1 MLKTNGGGICD
12 HEVGGGKT
20 VIMCTAAYEMKRL
33 GLANKPMII
42 GLKANVFDIADT
54 FRKAYP
60 TVMSVSAV
68 QLPNACSPIAVTLP
82 GRVTLVSAE
91 QPEKAYFPIVVSPSG
106 RVTLV
111 SAAQSLKAASPIVWT
126 PAGRGNACQHGAIPK
141 GVRPDARHAG
151 LDLYFLDRVRGI
163 FPRRPRR
170 EREVRHVAR
179 SGDGE
184 GLVGGGVTVIQPG
197 CSDGAVLIC
206 CRRLR
211 HHSSYQP
218 RRKEQQREEQ
228 SRIKSSLVHISIV
241 D

>member
-126 PAGRGNACQHGAIPK
+126 PAGRVTLVSTAQFLKAYAPTLVTPASIFTFSIGFVAFSQGGRVVSVKSGMSPVPVM
-141 GVRPDARHAG
+141 VRV
-151 LDLYFLDRVRGI
+151 L
-163 FPRRPRR
+163 
-170 EREVRHVAR
+170 
-179 SGDGE
+179 S
-184 GLVGGGVTVIQPG
+184 
-197 CSDGAVLIC
+197 AV
-206 CRRLR
+206 
-211 HHSSYQP
+211 
-218 RRKEQQREEQ
+218 
-228 SRIKSSLVHISIV
+228 V
-241 D
+241 